1 MKTWLKQF
9 FPKQW
14 KNLFFF
20 NLFLLF
26 FIGLIGSSV
35 SLESN
40 EINNILNQVNQII
53 PKDINVISIFL
64 NNFIIALIM
73 IIPII
78 GLLFAITTIYQTGMV
93 FAAAAS
99 IENLSGTLLYVVTAL
114 TPFFWLEFITYAANI
129 TQGIFIFLA
138 LLKKQLTNEITRT
151 IIIITISF
159 SFLFMGSIIE
169 MVFIGKFIR

>member
-9 FPKQW
+9 FPKQL

-73 IIPII
+73 IISDYY
-78 GLLFAITTIYQTGMV
+78 LQ
-93 FAAAAS
+93 
-99 IENLSGTLLYVVTAL
+99 
-114 TPFFWLEFITYAANI
+114 
-129 TQGIFIFLA
+129 
-138 LLKKQLTNEITRT
+138 
-151 IIIITISF
+151 
-159 SFLFMGSIIE
+159 
-169 MVFIGKFIR
+169 